1 MSETAR
7 RHGFWRRFRRSP
19 SAMVGAALVLLV
31 VLAAL
36 LAPYLAPHPL
46 DAGFHVNFRTRHH
59 PPSAAFWLGTDDVGR
74 DIFSRVLYGY
84 RVSLLLVLGVLGISV
99 PVGILLGLVAGYYGG
114 RIESLLMGITDV
126 ALALPPLV
134 LAMAVTS
141 VLSPDLGNMT
151 IALAALWWTWHARL
165 VYSVT
170 RQLRHE
176 DYIDACRVIGAGS
189 WHILLREILPNCVSA
204 ITVKLSLD
212 AGFVI
217 LIGAALSFLGLG
229 VRPPTP
235 DLGTMVHSGS
245 SYLPAMWWEA
255 LMPGIAILIA
265 ILGFNLLGD
274 GLRDTLDVESQT

>member
-1 MSETAR
+1 MR
-7 RHGFWRRFRRSP
+7 FWRRFRRSP
-19 SAMVGAALVLLV
+19 SAMAGAAIVLAVVLLAV
-31 VLAAL
+31 FAPHI
-36 LAPYLAPHPL
+36 APYPA
-46 DAGFHVNFRTRHH
+46 DAGFHVNFRDRHH

-74 DIFSRVLYGY
+74 DILTRILYGY
-84 RVSLLLVLGVLGISV
+84 RVSLLLVLGVLGLSV
-99 PVGILLGLVAGYYGG
+99 PFGISLGLVAGYVGG
-114 RIESLLMGITDV
+114 RVETMLMGVTDV
-126 ALALPPLV
+126 ALAMPPLV

-141 VLSPDLGNMT
+141 VLSPDLANMV

-165 VYSVT
+165 IYSIT
-170 RQLRHE
+170 RQLRNE
-176 DYIDACRVIGAGS
+176 DYIDACRVIGAS
-189 WHILLREILPNCVSA
+189 RTHIIFREILPNCVSA

-245 SYLPAMWWEA
+245 AYLPGTWWEA
-255 LMPGIAILIA
+255 LMPGIAILIV

-274 GLRDTLDVESQT
+274 GLRDTLDVESLA